1 MKKLIA
7 GLVAV
12 LVLAGAGFGGY
23 YYVTSTPEYEL
34 KETVEDVQIAGLDGL
49 REHVTDEVWD
59 KVELV
64 NTLTENPLVVSLMGM
79 FDATEGIQE
88 IKEHAEEIQWEVL
101 DVMKSKRAA
110 KVKLG
115 FNYQDE
121 ITGNVELNMVKV
133 DGKWKISGIDM
144 PTVDNLFDGLTDDVH
159 ENLPEELEIG
169 NDIGA

>member
-12 LVLAGAGFGGY
+12 LVLDGDGFGGY

-64 NTLTENPLVVSLMGM
+64 NTLTENPLVV
-79 FDATEGIQE
+79 
-88 IKEHAEEIQWEVL
+88 V
-101 DVMKSKRAA
+101 
-110 KVKLG
+110 
-115 FNYQDE
+115 
-121 ITGNVELNMVKV
+121 
-133 DGKWKISGIDM
+133 
-144 PTVDNLFDGLTDDVH
+144 
-159 ENLPEELEIG
+159 
-169 NDIGA
+169 